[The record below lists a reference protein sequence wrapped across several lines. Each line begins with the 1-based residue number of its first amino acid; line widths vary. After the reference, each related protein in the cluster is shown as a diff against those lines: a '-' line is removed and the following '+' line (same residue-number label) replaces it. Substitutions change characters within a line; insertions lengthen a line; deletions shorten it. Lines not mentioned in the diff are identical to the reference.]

1 MERARSAGVALVRI
15 AYCDNANLIRAKS
28 SPWLD
33 GLEAVLRDGIG
44 FSVAQQALPIMGD
57 VVLPASGITPAGET
71 WLVPD
76 PEMFTPLPYSAGAAT
91 MWETSSPRRMRRG
104 STARAGA
111 SGAPSPRRPPRARD
125 PSRVRT
131 GILPDARGGRR
142 IGADR
147 PHELRDDRRAR
158 PRPHIHPGTGV
169 DTLAAM
175 RLRVELVYPESGPGQ
190 FEVSIDHAAAL
201 GAADRHVLLRD
212 AVRGVAYRHDA
223 AASFAPKPLPN
234 SAGSGCHLHLSV
246 WRDGRNIL
254 YDPHDPLYLSREGSA
269 WVAGLVHHLPGLCA
283 LIAPSVNSYA
293 RLRPHAW
300 AGAFTCYG
308 LDNREAVVRIVT
320 PRRGP
325 GSFNVELKTADG
337 SANPYLALAGAI
349 AAGLDG
355 LRRELS
361 PGTPID
367 GDPALLPEGDR
378 VARGSCRCPRASARR
393 SPRSKRTRCC
403 STRSARRS
411 RGRTSPCAAASG
423 RRCAASRLRRRSSS
437 TSSSTD
443 GQPIRRSAAARPARA
458 FAVAPPAGY
467 GARVPRMLHRELRPR
482 DHRPARAVEPVLSAG
497 AA

>member
-1 MERARSAGVALVRI
+1 MESLVERARSAGVALVRI
-15 AYCDNANLIRAKS
+15 AYCDNANLIRAKAV
-28 SPWLD
+28 PLD

-76 PEMFTPLPYSAGAAT
+76 PETFTPLPYSAGAAT
-91 MWETSSPRRMRRG
+91 MLGDFVTAANAPWEHCPRG
-104 STARAGA
+104 C
-111 SGAPSPRRPPRARD
+111 
-125 PSRVRT
+125 
-131 GILPDARGGRR
+131 L
-142 IGADR
+142 
-147 PHELRDDRRAR
+147 RRAVAAAAAAGLEIQAAFEPEFYLMR
-158 PRPHIHPGTGV
+158 EAGGEWVPIDRTNFAMTAAHDLAHTFIRELV

-308 LDNREAVVRIVT
+308 LDNREAAVRIVT

-349 AAGLDG
+349 AAG
-355 LRRELS
+355 
-361 PGTPID
+361 
-367 GDPALLPEGDR
+367 
-378 VARGSCRCPRASARR
+378 
-393 SPRSKRTRCC
+393 
-403 STRSARRS
+403 
-411 RGRTSPCAAASG
+411 
-423 RRCAASRLRRRSSS
+423 
-437 TSSSTD
+437 
-443 GQPIRRSAAARPARA
+443 
-458 FAVAPPAGY
+458 
-467 GARVPRMLHRELRPR
+467 
-482 DHRPARAVEPVLSAG
+482 
-497 AA
+497 